1 MFISQNADL
10 CRDGDRPIVLLV
22 PPRQAADVTPV
33 LDHLVHVGRGQ
44 LANVLRHYEN
54 ECYQKG
60 ESLFHCTNFTINV
73 RNMRV
78 GW

>member
-33 LDHLVHVGRGQ
+33 LNHLVHVGRGQ
-44 LANVLRHYEN
+44 LANVLRY
-54 ECYQKG
+54 
-60 ESLFHCTNFTINV
+60 TRMNV
-73 RNMRV
+73 IKMVNYFFNV
-78 GW
+78 LA